1 MKHCVRIFFY
11 CIGISTTNNWLPYR
25 RHMQQ
30 QNISKKDQFTLPA
43 FHTEI
48 AESLSKAGKVPK
60 PLSRSRGRSSRDSAV
75 PQKRVK

>member
-1 MKHCVRIFFY
+1 
-11 CIGISTTNNWLPYR
+11 
-25 RHMQQ
+25 MQQ